1 MKNVSDIE
9 YWCMERPG
17 RQTTGI
23 NIIPYEKSPL
33 VEIKP
38 IPHGRISDDDAK
50 LLVYLSRMADGDIV
64 EIGCHRGST
73 TRMLAENNPR
83 KHVHGIGWSGDPT
96 MTKEQMDEYID
107 AGEIGVYARGFT
119 NVTIHDV
126 ISWQF
131 HLPRTTGMVFVD
143 GDHSPHAVA
152 MDTANILLHL
162 KDCIVVYHDYGPDA
176 PGWVGVNEV
185 LHGPLAKSYR
195 VNHIT
200 KTNCAWIEI

>member
-1 MKNVSDIE
+1 MDN
-9 YWCMERPG
+9 
-17 RQTTGI
+17 TGI

-33 VEIKP
+33 VEIKTP
-38 IPHGRISDDDAK
+38 PHGRISDEDAK
-50 LLVYLSRMADGDIV
+50 LLLYLSRMADGDIV
-64 EIGCHRGST
+64 EIGCHRGET
-73 TRMLAENNPR
+73 TKMLAENNPD
-83 KHVHGIGWSGDPT
+83 KHVYGVCWSGKPT
-96 MTKEQMDEYID
+96 MSSEQIGDYIGPED
-107 AGEIGVYARGFT
+107 VGIYADSLP
-119 NVTIHDV
+119 NVSIRDI
-126 ISWQF
+126 ISWEF
-131 HLPRTTGMVFVD
+131 KFPPSTGMVFVD

-185 LHGPLAKSYR
+185 LHGPLAKAYR